1 MQDVRSSAALIAAV
15 LIVILAR
22 LSTASATP
30 QQLSC
35 TLTDTAEQLGAKSR
49 PIAVVFD
56 DDAKTLN
63 AQDGARNYRFDN
75 VSISNI
81 SISGEV
87 DDVSLG
93 IDRSSSGIV
102 WQQYGPDKPVIEFGQ
117 CRRTNPPAPAA
128 MH

>member
-15 LIVILAR
+15 LIVVLAR
-22 LSTASATP
+22 LPIASATP

-35 TLTDTAEQLGAKSR
+35 TLTDTAEQLGAESR

-102 WQQYGPDKPVIEFGQ
+102 WQQYGPGKPVIEFGQ